1 MFNWR
6 KSVACLAA
14 LPLVSIAAPS
24 QAQFF
29 TNFDSVVVPNGGF
42 VVLPTVEG
50 WTAVAGA
57 GIEVQNNAAG
67 LPYSQNNLVELDSH
81 NNSTMER
88 FIATPGTY
96 LLSFYYS
103 PRPNVPASS
112 NGIDVM
118 VGGTSIFNVT
128 GAGAGNT
135 VWTPYQLFITTTVVN
150 TSLRFSAIGTSNSL
164 GGYLDDI
171 RLVSAVPEPATWAM
185 MLLGFGGIGFAMR
198 RRRTTTGRVQAA

>member
-1 MFNWR
+1 MFKWR
-6 KSVACLAA
+6 KSFACLAA
-14 LPLVSIAAPS
+14 LPLVSIAAPL

-29 TNFDSVVVPNGGF
+29 TNFDSVSVPNGGF
-42 VVLPTVEG
+42 VVLSSVEG
-50 WTAVAGA
+50 WDAVSGA

-67 LPYSQNNLVELDSH
+67 LPYSPNNLVELDSH

-88 FIATPGTY
+88 FIATPGSY

-103 PRPNVPASS
+103 PRPNVPISS
-112 NGIDVM
+112 NGIDVLLN
-118 VGGTSIFNVT
+118 GTSIFNIS

-135 VWTPYQLFITTTVVN
+135 TWSLQNVFLTTTAAN
-150 TSLRFSAIGTSNSL
+150 ASLRFSAIGTQDSL

-198 RRRTTTGRVQAA
+198 RRRSSNGRLQAA